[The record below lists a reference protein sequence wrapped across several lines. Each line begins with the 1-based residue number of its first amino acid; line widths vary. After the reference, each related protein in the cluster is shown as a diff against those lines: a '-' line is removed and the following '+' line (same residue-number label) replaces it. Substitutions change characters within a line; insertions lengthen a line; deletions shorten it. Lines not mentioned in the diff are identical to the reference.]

1 MSEHDHRMI
10 VEAESYDWAT
20 DIAPVE
26 SVEKRLIRSLVGLTA
41 TTTLTSI
48 KLTGWAFG
56 TAKEATR
63 QIVQAAAEA
72 AAEAAES
79 ANVQSERRAE
89 NTTRD
94 GSRTENLRAAMAT
107 RTNRKQSVEA
117 TLAALRARGDRL
129 LDRSADVTDRDDLHP
144 AYDRILDEIAPDEAR
159 ILRLLATSGAQPSV
173 DVRTARPFGQIVQAL
188 DELQRG
194 LDEVQAAAAK
204 LPCRPRVYFE
214 EWDEP
219 MISAIRWVSE
229 LITIAGGEDVFPELA
244 LEPSGKARIIADPA
258 EIIRQLDLRRP
269 IYRASTHYG
278 HFGKKGLP
286 WETTSK
292 LAAFHKALSK

>member
-1 MSEHDHRMI
+1 MSEHDHRLI
-10 VEAESYDWAT
+10 VEAESYDWAA
-20 DIAPVE
+20 DITPVE

-63 QIVQAAAEA
+63 QIVAAAAEA

-89 NTTRD
+89 NTNGD

-107 RTNRKQSVEA
+107 RTNRKQSLEA

-173 DVRTARPFGQIVQAL
+173 DVRTARPFGVGSEMIEEGLSMIGELAGCRHL
-188 DELQRG
+188 DRISAYLNNLHRLG
-194 LDEVQAAAAK
+194 LVAFSREPVEADRYQVVEVQPSVIEAVK
-204 LPCRPRVYFE
+204 R
-214 EWDEP
+214 
-219 MISAIRWVSE
+219 
-229 LITIAGGEDVFPELA
+229 AGR
-244 LEPSGKARIIADPA
+244 SNRIV
-258 EIIRQLDLRRP
+258 RRSILLTP
-269 IYRASTHYG
+269 
-278 HFGKKGLP
+278 FGDDFCHTCFSL
-286 WETTSK
+286 
-292 LAAFHKALSK
+292 